1 MELLGVGLP
10 ELLMILLVALLVVGP
25 QKLPEVAVQI
35 ARFIREFRAY
45 TASMTRE
52 LTDALED
59 LEREVTETKTEFK
72 DVKDEWKDIG
82 QGLHSSVSEITGPL
96 RSAQQEARTGQ
107 SAGTS
112 TPLPPPGEIAT
123 DGHTGADGRESA
135 GS

>member
-82 QGLHSSVSEITGPL
+82 QGLHSSVSQITGSV

-107 SAGTS
+107 TSPSA
-112 TPLPPPGEIAT
+112 PLPPPSDVAT
-123 DGHTGADGRESA
+123 DGHAGPDGRESA